1 MRVLILLLILGLFG
15 IANAQVVDRI
25 VAVVNADVV
34 TLSELQIATA
44 DALRQ
49 ASTIESPLKRASVKK
64 DILTKGLDALI
75 SERLVAQEAKK
86 RQIVIRE
93 QDVSDRIEGMKNQQR
108 WDDATFERYLVSQ
121 GMTRQALR
129 SNIKKQ
135 LLNQRIVGLVLGS
148 RVQVSES
155 ELQDYYREKK
165 ASMAS
170 VFELSAAHILL
181 KLPTEPTVAD
191 ESAVRHRANEIVGR
205 LKAGESFDDLAK
217 KYSEGPAAPRGGRL
231 GMVRKGYL
239 EPILEKAFFA
249 LEPNTYSQPV
259 RSSFGYHVLTVF
271 ERRKIPLASFEQIA
285 PQLTQELQK
294 KRIDVELA
302 QWVGTLKEKAF
313 IDIRL

>member
-1 MRVLILLLILGLFG
+1 MRVLSFLCIVGLFG
-15 IANAQVVDRI
+15 VTNAQVIDRI

-34 TLSELQIATA
+34 TLSELQIATS

-64 DILTKGLDALI
+64 EILTKGLDALI

-108 WDDATFERYLVSQ
+108 WDDATFERYLASQ
-121 GMTRQALR
+121 GMSRQALR
-129 SNIKKQ
+129 DNIKKQ

-165 ASMAS
+165 ASMTT

-181 KLPTEPTVAD
+181 KLPPEPTVAD

-205 LKAGESFDDLAK
+205 LEAGESFDDLAK
-217 KYSEGPAAPRGGRL
+217 KYSEGPAAARGGRL

-239 EPILEKAFFA
+239 EPVLEKAFFT

-302 QWVGTLKEKAF
+302 QWVGTLKQKAF